1 MGLLKEIFSLKPMPR
16 ANRHYIPGYIWHIT
30 HRCHK
35 REFLL
40 KFAKDRRR
48 WMAWLF
54 EARKRYGLSI
64 LNYMVTSN
72 HIHLLV
78 SGNSDREVIP
88 KSMQLL
94 AGKTGQEYNQRKK
107 RKGAFWEDRYHATAV
122 ESDGHLSQCM
132 VYIDMNMVR
141 AGVVKKPEEWSF
153 CGYNE
158 IQHPPKRYSLVD
170 TAKVISLLQ
179 LRDLK
184 ELQDSRKN
192 WIEEAL
198 ESKSHS
204 RESKWTESIG
214 VGSKGFIEAT
224 KEKLGI
230 RAKGRKV
237 FRNDGAYELREPT
250 TPYKALFDTK
260 NDILRLENT
269 YFWKNYL

>member
-1 MGLLKEIFSLKPMPR
+1 M
-16 ANRHYIPGYIWHIT
+16 HIPGYIWHIT

-40 KFAKDRRR
+40 KFARDRRR

-72 HIHLLV
+72 HVHLLV
-78 SGNSDREVIP
+78 SGDSDRDAIP
-88 KSMQLL
+88 KSIQLL

-122 ESDGHLSQCM
+122 ERDVHLARCM
-132 VYIDMNMVR
+132 FYIDMNMVR
-141 AGVVKKPEEWSF
+141 AGVVKNPEDWSF

-158 IQHPPKRYSLVD
+158 IQHPPKRYGLID
-170 TAKVISLLQ
+170 TAKAIALLQ
-179 LRDLK
+179 MRDLEEFQEACK
-184 ELQDSRKN
+184 H

-198 ESKSHS
+198 ESENHG
-204 RESKWTESIG
+204 RESKWTESIA

-224 KEKLGI
+224 KKRLGI

-237 FRNDGAYELREPT
+237 FRNNGAYELREPVA
-250 TPYKALFDTK
+250 PYKGVFDPE
-260 NDILRLENT
+260 NGVLSLENI
-269 YFWKNYL
+269 YLWRDNL

>member
-1 MGLLKEIFSLKPMPR
+1 MPR
-16 ANRHYIPGYIWHIT
+16 ANRHYIPGYVWHIT

-40 KFAKDRRR
+40 KFARDRRR

-64 LNYMVTSN
+64 LNYIVTSN

-78 SGNSDREVIP
+78 SGDGDRDTIP
-88 KSMQLL
+88 RSIQLL
-94 AGKTGQEYNQRKK
+94 AGKTGQEYNLRKK

-122 ESDGHLSQCM
+122 ELDVHLARCM

-141 AGVVKKPEEWSF
+141 AGVVNHPEEWAF

-158 IQHPPKRYSLVD
+158 IQHPPKRYALID
-170 TAKVISLLQ
+170 TAKVVALLQ
-179 LRDLK
+179 MSDFE
-184 ELQDSRKN
+184 ELQKSRKH

-198 ESKSHS
+198 EAENNG
-204 RESKWTESIG
+204 RESKWTESVA
-214 VGSKGFIEAT
+214 VGSKGFVEAT
-224 KEKLGI
+224 KERLGI

-237 FRNDGAYELREPT
+237 FGNNGAYELREP
-250 TPYKALFDTK
+250 PAAYNGVFGAK
-260 NDILRLENT
+260 NGVVRLENA
-269 YFWKNYL
+269 YFWRDNI